1 MIVRISLPWPL
12 RWAVAAVALGFCGAI
27 SLWAFEFGKSSA
39 GLDHGS
45 KDELA
50 RLRGEIVQ
58 LQREHAQARQIADTA
73 ESLLKTEHAAQ
84 ERLAQQLR
92 QLETEKQTLR
102 ADLDF
107 FDRLMPTAAGEGPQ
121 LRGLQVELKSPGQL
135 RFQMLVVQ
143 NGRSAPEFSG
153 RYELRLDGQ
162 LDGKPWSLVQPGGPQ
177 ALQIRQYARVEGLID
192 HPAAA
197 VIKTVQA
204 RVLDA
209 QGATRAMQT
218 VKL

>member
-1 MIVRISLPWPL
+1 MRSSLPWPL
-12 RWAVAAVALGFCGAI
+12 RWAVAALALGFCAAI
-27 SLWAFEFGKSSA
+27 ALWAFQFGRSIA
-39 GLDHGS
+39 GLDH
-45 KDELA
+45 DDREELG

-58 LQREHAQARQIADTA
+58 LKNEHARAQQIADTA

-84 ERLAQQLR
+84 ERLPQQLR

-107 FDRLMPTAAGEGPQ
+107 FDRLLPSSGEGLQ
-121 LRGLQVELKSPGQL
+121 LRGLQAELKAPGQL
-135 RFQMLVVQ
+135 RYQMLVVQ
-143 NGRSAPEFSG
+143 NGKPVSEFSG
-153 RYELRLDGQ
+153 RYELVLGGQ
-162 LDGKPWSLVQPGGPQ
+162 LDGKPWTLARDPQ
-177 ALQIRQYARVEGLID
+177 VLQLRQYARVEGLID

-209 QGATRAMQT
+209 QGVTRAVQT
-218 VKL
+218 LKL